1 MVYVRAIKVH
11 VKVSVF
17 SAVLERPTE
26 FNLVRWLP
34 RPSFI
39 NRVKGALLMP
49 SLTQTEQ
56 IEKELFPL
64 EKHQGDYFCS
74 LKLLERG
81 LGQRKGGGWGWVELW
96 AADCFTCQ
104 ICNAFLW
111 AGSWLNSRPWR
122 SGRGS
127 PKPGE
132 FQTSCFGVPLANT
145 GAVARHL
152 QTGSHLPID

>member
-1 MVYVRAIKVH
+1 MNNIKSFVVYVRAIKVH

-26 FNLVRWLP
+26 FNLVCWLP

-81 LGQRKGGGWGWVELW
+81 LGQRKGGGWG
-96 AADCFTCQ
+96 
-104 ICNAFLW
+104 
-111 AGSWLNSRPWR
+111 
-122 SGRGS
+122 
-127 PKPGE
+127 
-132 FQTSCFGVPLANT
+132 
-145 GAVARHL
+145 
-152 QTGSHLPID
+152 